1 MSVANFNQF
10 RPEEAVRILAQCCT
24 SKRWIEQLVS
34 SRPFPNREALL
45 RKADDIWR
53 QLKEEDYLEAFSGHP
68 KIGDLQTLKEKYSN
82 TKAFAASE
90 QSSLAVASESVIIDL
105 MQKNEEYEKKF
116 GFIFIVC
123 ASGKA
128 AAEMLSI
135 LLSRLPNRREVELRN
150 ASEEQRKIYQL
161 RLEKL
166 L

>member
-1 MSVANFNQF
+1 MNIEDFNQF
-10 RPEEAVRILAQCCT
+10 RPEEAVRVLEQCCT
-24 SKRWIEQLVS
+24 SERWGEQLVS
-34 SRPFPNREALL
+34 ARPFSNREALL
-45 RKADDIWR
+45 QKADDIWR

-68 KIGDLQTLKEKYSN
+68 KIGDMQSLKEKYSN

-90 QSSLAVASESVIIDL
+90 QSSLAAASESVIIDL

-135 LLSRLPNRREVELRN
+135 LLSRLSNSREEELTN

-166 L
+166 F